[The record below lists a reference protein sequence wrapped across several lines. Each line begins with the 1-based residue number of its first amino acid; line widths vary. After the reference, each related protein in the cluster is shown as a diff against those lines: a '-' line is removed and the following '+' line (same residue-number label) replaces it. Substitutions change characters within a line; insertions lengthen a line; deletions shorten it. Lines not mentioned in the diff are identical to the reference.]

1 MLKRLT
7 TLFILVCAAVAFAQI
22 KPAFQAFDADYLQLA
37 EASKGYHH
45 FIIRVDFAP
54 WAFVAE
60 GDVKAP
66 QGDFDLLFNSMDNDE
81 LYIVI
86 AYSPSPIE
94 GSDGLEY
101 QAGIYDVMLYY
112 SDGTDELPTSIKN
125 LKINLLQPIAN
136 DSWATGALADAQGKR
151 GNPGDVFKN
160 SENANAIFQ
169 ASATPL
175 SKAQAKA
182 MAKDAANQKKLALK
196 ARRDSVAAA
205 EQAARDAEIA
215 EKARRDSIAAA
226 AKNRRTAAPA
236 AAAAANSSSD
246 GLTPRQ
252 RKLQAMQAQQAPAAK
267 TAPAATAA
275 PAATNSSDGLTPRQ
289 RRLQAQQAQQNSA
302 PAASASFD
310 PCDNPSFT
318 PLQKK
323 RCRMNK

>member
-1 MLKRLT
+1 MLKKLT
-7 TLFILVCAAVAFAQI
+7 ALFIFAFAAIAFAQI
-22 KPAFQAFDADYLQLA
+22 QPAFQAFDADYLQLG

-45 FIIRVDFAP
+45 FIIRVNFAP

-60 GDVKAP
+60 GEVKAP
-66 QGDFDLLFNSMDNDE
+66 QGDVDLLFNSMDNDE

-94 GSDGLEY
+94 GPDGLEY
-101 QAGIYDVMLYY
+101 QAGIYDMMLYY
-112 SDGTDELPTSIKN
+112 SDGTEELSTSIKN
-125 LKINLLQPIAN
+125 LKISLLPPIAN
-136 DSWATGALADAQGKR
+136 DSWATGSLAEAQGKR

-160 SENANAIFQ
+160 PAYASAIFQ

-182 MAKDAANQKKLALK
+182 AIQDAANQKKLALK
-196 ARRDSVAAA
+196 ARRDSIAAA
-205 EQAARDAEIA
+205 EQAAREAEVA

-226 AKNRRTAAPA
+226 EKNRRTGTPAAAAPA
-236 AAAAANSSSD
+236 AANSSD

-252 RKLQAMQAQQAPAAK
+252 RKLQAMQASQQSKANVQ
-267 TAPAATAA
+267 TAPAAA
-275 PAATNSSDGLTPRQ
+275 PAATENSSDGLTPRQ
-289 RRLQAQQAQQNSA
+289 RRLQAQQSQAS
-302 PAASASFD
+302 PATSSD

-323 RCRMNK
+323 RCRMNSK